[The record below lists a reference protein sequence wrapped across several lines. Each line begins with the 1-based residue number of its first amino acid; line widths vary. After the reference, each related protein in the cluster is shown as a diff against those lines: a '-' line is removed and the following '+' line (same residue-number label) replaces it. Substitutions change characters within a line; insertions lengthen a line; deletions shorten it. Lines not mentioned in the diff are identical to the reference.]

1 MIKYLKWFLLIC
13 KTFILHK
20 TNYSISFTK
29 EKDNRWYVDFPEWPL
44 SHDNLEMVAGA
55 DDLLDLLNNKKTNK
69 VFLEIDLKRPQKD
82 SIQLKKVHSAI
93 TKGAFYVIETPLKGW
108 ERQTAIRRKQLWLC
122 PVTLAVL
129 GHYPKNIYIKQVNN
143 DKYSFF

>member
-1 MIKYLKWFLLIC
+1 M
-13 KTFILHK
+13 HK

-69 VFLEIDLKRPQKD
+69 VFFRNRFEEATKR
-82 SIQLKKVHSAI
+82 
-93 TKGAFYVIETPLKGW
+93 
-108 ERQTAIRRKQLWLC
+108 
-122 PVTLAVL
+122 
-129 GHYPKNIYIKQVNN
+129 
-143 DKYSFF
+143 